1 MGSIEVSKP
10 GRFDLR
16 LHLDKILP
24 QPKDKPL
31 WDDLSPLVV
40 QVRLVPVK

>member
-1 MGSIEVSKP
+1 MIHARPYSPS
-10 GRFDLR
+10 
-16 LHLDKILP
+16 
-24 QPKDKPL
+24 DKPL